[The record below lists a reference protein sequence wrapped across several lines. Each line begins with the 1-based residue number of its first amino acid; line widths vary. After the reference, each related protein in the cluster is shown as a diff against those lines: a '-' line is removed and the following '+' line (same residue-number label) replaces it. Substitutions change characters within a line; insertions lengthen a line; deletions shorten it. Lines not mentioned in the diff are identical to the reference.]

1 MARLSVLAAVAIGVT
16 VQASAAAWAGDVPF
30 TITSTGLPNGGVSC
44 AGPWFRESVCGQI
57 GPEGTDKK
65 QFYTA
70 EDNLFSPYGAWG
82 CDVHREGCG
91 TKRLDI
97 VRFCL
102 KKDNP
107 TQVNLVFNGT
117 KLSVNAD
124 ASCSSA
130 LAASVLGQD
139 GEDAQTA
146 RDTDDFS
153 FKGQSG
159 ENVEVVLDIDGA
171 AGAINGDATLRV
183 LDRTSSI
190 VLAQEKGRLPL
201 RVNATLNG
209 ETVIQVIRDG
219 SASAFRGFYT
229 VEVTPASGIGQ
240 RLLRPTNTV
249 EQ

>member
-16 VQASAAAWAGDVPF
+16 VQASAAAWAGDIPF
-30 TITSTGLPNGGVSC
+30 TITSTGLPNGGVAC
-44 AGPWFRESVCGQI
+44 TGPWLRESGCGRI
-57 GPEGTDKK
+57 GPDGADKSV
-65 QFYTA
+65 FYTA
-70 EDNLFSPYGAWG
+70 EDTLFSPYGAWG

-102 KKDNP
+102 KKDRP
-107 TQVNLVFNGT
+107 AQVNLVFDGT

-139 GEDAQTA
+139 GEDAETA
-146 RDTDDFS
+146 RDTDAYL

-171 AGAINGDATLRV
+171 AGGVNGDATLRV
-183 LDRTSSI
+183 LDPPSS
-190 VLAQEKGRLPL
+190 VLAQKKGRLPL
-201 RVNATLNG
+201 RVNATLSG
-209 ETVIQVIRDG
+209 EAVIQVIRDG

-229 VEVTPASGIGQ
+229 VEVIPASGIGQ

>member
-16 VQASAAAWAGDVPF
+16 VQASAAAWAGDIPF

-44 AGPWFRESVCGQI
+44 TGPWFRESECGRI
-57 GPEGTDKK
+57 GPEGADKR

-70 EDNLFSPYGAWG
+70 EDTLFSPYGAWG

-91 TKRLDI
+91 TRRLDI

-102 KKDNP
+102 KKDRP
-107 TQVNLVFNGT
+107 TQVNLVFDGT

-146 RDTDDFS
+146 RDTDAFS
-153 FKGQSG
+153 FEGRSG
-159 ENVEVVLDIDGA
+159 ESVEVVLDIDGT
-171 AGAINGDATLRV
+171 AGAINGDATLRI
-183 LDRTSSI
+183 LDPASN
-190 VLAQEKGRLPL
+190 VLAQKKGRLPL

-209 ETVIQVIRDG
+209 EAVIQVIRDG